1 MDQLKKISQAVEEK
15 LEVLAG
21 PLKPHVP
28 LIARFLLVVTFL
40 EDSLRIVTQWE
51 DQLYYLQNFQHMH
64 WFVAYVFLIFNVLAM
79 SAGSVMAIAKKW
91 TTMAV
96 GLLTGVV
103 VLQSIGYGLVFD
115 FNFFF
120 RNLSLIG
127 GLLMLLSEVRR
138 VVLVVCAIAA
148 QLTLPG
154 IFRHCPRRRTC
165 SPACRPCRR

>member
-1 MDQLKKISQAVEEK
+1 MDQLKKISAAIEEK
-15 LEVLAG
+15 LEVAAG

-40 EDSLRIVTQWE
+40 EDSLRIVTQWD
-51 DQLYYLQNFQHMH
+51 DQLYYLQTFQHMN
-64 WFVAYVFLIFNVLAM
+64 WFVAFTFLVFNVIAM
-79 SAGSVMAIAKKW
+79 TVGSLMAIAKKW
-91 TTMAV
+91 TTMSV

-127 GLLMLLSEVRR
+127 GLLMLLSEVRH
-138 VVLVVCAIAA
+138 LIAFH
-148 QLTLPG
+148 QSISSFLLYVGTV
-154 IFRHCPRRRTC
+154 
-165 SPACRPCRR
+165 